1 MSGVQLY
8 NRYIDDI
15 LCLFYGSEAN
25 LIEFQKNVKL
35 GSLTIKWDCSKEKN
49 EFLDIEVLKR
59 RNHLQPTR
67 LVTRLF
73 RKPMN
78 RFLYIPW
85 SSAHPLH
92 VKKAFVKAE
101 LTRFAMINS
110 EVEYFADARKQFYG
124 NLRRRGY
131 PSQVLDNWFTQV
143 RYSERQI
150 ILSPP
155 KEKPDLAPLM
165 LAGQYNPVWE
175 YINVEEILR
184 KARRGWS
191 LETELPDAL
200 NQPLIRS
207 LRRTTSLG
215 DLLSVWNKTILHPS
229 TISTERGQT
238 TTSVLVVGRGN
249 PVAGADG
256 LLRKP

>member
-1 MSGVQLY
+1 MK
-8 NRYIDDI
+8 
-15 LCLFYGSEAN
+15 
-25 LIEFQKNVKL
+25 FQKNVEL
-35 GSLTIKWDCSKEKN
+35 GSLTIKWDCSKVRN
-49 EFLDIEVLKR
+49 EFLDIEILKR
-59 RNHLQPTR
+59 RNHLQPVH

-110 EVEYFADARKQFYG
+110 EAAYFADARVQFYG
-124 NLRRRGY
+124 NLRKRGY
-131 PSQVLDNWFTQV
+131 PPQELDAWFNQVH
-143 RYSERQI
+143 YSERQI
-150 ILSPP
+150 ILSPTE
-155 KEKPDLAPLM
+155 EKPDLAPLM

-175 YINVEEILR
+175 HINVEEILR

-191 LETELPDAL
+191 LETELPDTL

-229 TISTERGQT
+229 TTSTELEQT
-238 TTSVLVVGRGN
+238 SIGVPVFGRESLVVALRGA
-249 PVAGADG
+249 V
-256 LLRKP
+256 RKD